1 MRVLLAPL
9 VLTLCCLALPA
20 RAQTLGEM
28 VGEWCLQDL
37 TFSMPVD
44 GSYKYEGWIS
54 LPERTEPWEGRMYM
68 TDVFSGAYGLQSMAL
83 SPVGDGRLEAVGT
96 LLEFEAYAPD
106 TLLLALR
113 QGLLVGDGIDAAGR
127 TFQVQFRPGSCQSP
141 TS

>member
-9 VLTLCCLALPA
+9 VLTVFCLAGPA
-20 RAQTLGEM
+20 RAESLADM

-37 TFSMPVD
+37 TFSMAVD

-54 LPERTEPWEGRMYM
+54 LPERAEPWEGRMYM
-68 TDVFSGAYGLQSMAL
+68 TDVFTGAYGLQSMAL

-96 LLEFEAYAPD
+96 LLESEDYAPD
-106 TLLLALR
+106 TLLLALQ

-127 TFQVQFRPGSCQSP
+127 TFQVRFRPGRCQSP